1 MGLLVLLCCEDA
13 LYLYSLKFVIQG
25 DNVSIQ
31 KVNLVKP
38 CRWTTT
44 FKKDEKESG
53 LVLLYQ
59 SGDIEIRSLPKLEV
73 VGEYS
78 LMSII
83 RWNFKAKMDKAI
95 SSTDRG
101 QIILVNGCEIAFIF
115 LLASENDF
123 RIPECLP
130 CLHNKVLVEDAD
142 AVVGISKSE
151 EKTG

>member
-59 SGDIEIRSLPKLEV
+59 SGDIEIRCNAHFMFF
-73 VGEYS
+73 YH
-78 LMSII
+78 
-83 RWNFKAKMDKAI
+83 
-95 SSTDRG
+95 
-101 QIILVNGCEIAFIF
+101 LVCCNIMWPVFYIQMAHIAF
-115 LLASENDF
+115 
-123 RIPECLP
+123 
-130 CLHNKVLVEDAD
+130 
-142 AVVGISKSE
+142 
-151 EKTG
+151 